1 MRLKVSGS
9 RWEGRWEKRGRT
21 RGSRNH
27 NQDKLCEKMA
37 MFNNKEK
44 NKRNC
49 TLKMASTTVTLWVTA
64 WVDFDICIKGISY
77 QIQLEKATSNFGHN
91 IESNWRTERNGQI
104 HFLNRN
110 GGQNGNVL
118 LLFWWISMCIVVG
131 TVTQERTLRLLPK
144 ETWEVEQVN
153 TRC

>member
-1 MRLKVSGS
+1 MDPDGRGGGKK
-9 RWEGRWEKRGRT
+9 EGGLEEVETLT
-21 RGSRNH
+21 RINYVR
-27 NQDKLCEKMA
+27 KWLCSITK
-37 MFNNKEK
+37 KK

-49 TLKMASTTVTLWVTA
+49 TLKMASTTVTLWVTT

-91 IESNWRTERNGQI
+91 IESNWRTERSGQI

-110 GGQNGNVL
+110 GGQDGNVL

-131 TVTQERTLRLLPK
+131 TVTQERTTRLLP
-144 ETWEVEQVN
+144 EENWEVEQVN